1 MKQQITAVKITAGQY
16 RLGNLI
22 VAKHLPTRAG
32 CVTTWCRSDNQGGG
46 MLGYSLKE
54 VAELANKAGSYAYDL
69 ANGTK
74 LHPASK

>member
-22 VAKHLPTRAG
+22 VTKHLPTHAG
-32 CVTTWCRSDNQGGG
+32 HVITWCRSDNQGGG
-46 MLGYSLKE
+46 MLAYSLKE
-54 VAELANKAGSYAYDL
+54 VVELANKSGSFAYDL

-74 LHPASK
+74 LHPASL

>member
-22 VAKHLPTRAG
+22 VTKHLPEHPG
-32 CVTTWCRSDNQGGG
+32 HVVTWCRSDDQGGG
-46 MLGYSLKE
+46 MLGYTIAE
-54 VAELANKAGSYAYDL
+54 VVELANKPMSYAYDL